1 MKKNVSFQ
9 RLVESSRLVDSS
21 TASIEASNLWLSF
34 GISDD
39 GEGDLGDP
47 REGQHGYGSANAD
60 LVGTIQM
67 KVHFQEMMMM
77 MMMVMMMMMLLCFEL
92 PI

>member
-1 MKKNVSFQ
+1 MKKKSSEFSKARQ
-9 RLVESSRLVDSS
+9 IRLDSS
-21 TASIEASNLWLSF
+21 TLQPLPSLQASNLWLSF

-47 REGQHGYGSANAD
+47 REGQHGYGSASAD

-67 KVHFQEMMMM
+67 KVHFQKMMMM
-77 MMMVMMMMMLLCFEL
+77 MMMMFLFCFEL
-92 PI
+92 LI